1 MSYTTTR
8 IARIR
13 YNLEFSGYEAI
24 VFIQDAQDTFSYPS
38 FIAAPLDADYA
49 LVMQQLADK
58 AQRQHRSA
66 NPGLRS
72 QMHRN
77 TARRAQAPEHPP
89 LAA

>member
-1 MSYTTTR
+1 MTKAVIQ

-24 VFIQDAQDTFSYPS
+24 VFIEDAGEPFSYPCFVS
-38 FIAAPLDADYA
+38 APLDADYKFI
-49 LVMQQLADK
+49 MRQLEAK
-58 AQRQHRSA
+58 TLESHASA

-72 QMHRN
+72 RL
-77 TARRAQAPEHPP
+77 RRPAPSPRAPVFPP

>member
-1 MSYTTTR
+1 MSYGKTR

-24 VFIQDAQDTFSYPS
+24 VFIQDAGDTFSYPS
-38 FIAAPLDADYA
+38 FVAAPLDAEYA
-49 LVMQQLADK
+49 LVMKQLSDK
-58 AQRQHRSA
+58 ALRKHRSK

-72 QMHRN
+72 QL
-77 TARRAQAPEHPP
+77 RRLTSIPQAPEHPP

>member
-1 MSYTTTR
+1 MSYGKSR

-24 VFIQDAQDTFSYPS
+24 AFIQDAGETFSYPS
-38 FIAAPLDADYA
+38 LVAAPLDAEYA
-49 LVMQQLADK
+49 LVMEQLSSK
-58 AQRQHRSA
+58 ALRKHRST

-72 QMHRN
+72 HLKRL
-77 TARRAQAPEHPP
+77 TATPQAPELPP

>member
-24 VFIQDAQDTFSYPS
+24 VFIRDAQDTFSYPS

-49 LVMQQLADK
+49 LVMRQLSDK
-58 AQRQHRSA
+58 AQSKHRSA
-66 NPGLRS
+66 RPGLRS
-72 QMHRN
+72 RMHRTKAHN
-77 TARRAQAPEHPP
+77 AQAPEQPP

>member
-1 MSYTTTR
+1 MSYGKSR

-24 VFIQDAQDTFSYPS
+24 VFIQDAGETFSYPS
-38 FIAAPLDADYA
+38 FVAAPLDAEYA
-49 LVMQQLADK
+49 LVMEQLSSK
-58 AQRQHRSA
+58 ALRKHRST

-72 QMHRN
+72 HLKQI
-77 TARRAQAPEHPP
+77 TATPQAPELPP

>member
-1 MSYTTTR
+1 MTQTVTQ

-24 VFIQDAQDTFSYPS
+24 VFIEDAGEGFCYPS
-38 FIAAPLDADYA
+38 FVSAPLDADYA
-49 LVMQQLADK
+49 FVMRQLEAK
-58 AQRQHRSA
+58 ALESHASA

-72 QMHRN
+72 RLRRPATSPQ
-77 TARRAQAPEHPP
+77 ARELPP